1 MRSKVVS
8 LLKKPM
14 TGIIISVFVG
24 FIVGAIVL
32 GAAGYNPIEAYGSM
46 FGGMFRK
53 PKYVS
58 QIIINAI
65 PIILTGLS
73 VSLPLRRAC
82 STSGRKAST

>member
-32 GAAGYNPIEAYGSM
+32 GAAGYNPIEAWVHVWRYV
-46 FGGMFRK
+46 
-53 PKYVS
+53 PKTEICFADHH
-58 QIIINAI
+58 QRDPDHPDRLERII
-65 PIILTGLS
+65 
-73 VSLPLRRAC
+73 C
-82 STSGRKAST
+82 F